1 MAELNGTAESEVEFL
16 QAVRQDAYDRGYVM
30 GVYSLLLAIANEGT
44 EAALKSAEEFVFKLM
59 IRDKELADKLE
70 KELAA
75 ARVRKND
82 EGN

>member
-16 QAVRQDAYDRGYVM
+16 QAVREDAYDRGYIM

-59 IRDKELADKLE
+59 IRDKALADKLE

-82 EGN
+82 ESN

>member
-1 MAELNGTAESEVEFL
+1 MAELNGTAAFEVEFL
-16 QAVRQDAYDRGYVM
+16 QAVREDAYDRGYVM

-70 KELAA
+70 KELVA
-75 ARVRKND
+75 ARVRKNED
-82 EGN
+82 SN

>member
-16 QAVRQDAYDRGYVM
+16 QAVREDAYDRGYVM

-75 ARVRKND
+75 ERVRKND
-82 EGN
+82 N

>member
-16 QAVRQDAYDRGYVM
+16 QAVREDAYDRGYIM

-82 EGN
+82 ESN

>member
-16 QAVRQDAYDRGYVM
+16 QAVREDAYDRGYIM

-59 IRDKELADKLE
+59 IRGKELADKLE

-75 ARVRKND
+75 ARVRKNN

>member
-1 MAELNGTAESEVEFL
+1 MAELNGTAAFEVEFL
-16 QAVRQDAYDRGYVM
+16 QAVRGDAYDRGYVM

-59 IRDKELADKLE
+59 IRNKELADKLE

-82 EGN
+82 N

>member
-1 MAELNGTAESEVEFL
+1 MAELNNATASEVEFL
-16 QAVRQDAYDRGYVM
+16 QATREDAYDRGYVM
-30 GVYSLLLAIANEGT
+30 GVCSLLLAIANEGM

-75 ARVRKND
+75 ARVRTND
-82 EGN
+82 DSN

>member
-1 MAELNGTAESEVEFL
+1 MAELNGTAAFEVEFL
-16 QAVRQDAYDRGYVM
+16 QAVREDAYARGYVM

-70 KELAA
+70 KELVA
-75 ARVRKND
+75 ARVRKNED
-82 EGN
+82 SN

>member
-1 MAELNGTAESEVEFL
+1 MAELNGTAAFEVEFL
-16 QAVRQDAYDRGYVM
+16 QAVREDAYDRGYVM

-59 IRDKELADKLE
+59 IRDKELVDKLE

-82 EGN
+82 N

>member
-1 MAELNGTAESEVEFL
+1 MAELNGTAAFEVEFL
-16 QAVRQDAYDRGYVM
+16 QAVREDAYDRGYVM

-70 KELAA
+70 KELVT
-75 ARVRKND
+75 ARARKND

>member
-16 QAVRQDAYDRGYVM
+16 QAVREDAYDRGYVM

>member
-1 MAELNGTAESEVEFL
+1 MAELNGTAAFEVEFL
-16 QAVRQDAYDRGYVM
+16 QAVIEDAYDRGYIM

-70 KELAA
+70 KELVS
-75 ARVRKND
+75 ARARKND
-82 EGN
+82 N

>member
-1 MAELNGTAESEVEFL
+1 MAELNGTAAFEVEFL
-16 QAVRQDAYDRGYVM
+16 QAVREDAYDRGYVM

-44 EAALKSAEEFVFKLM
+44 EAALKNAEEFVFKLM

-82 EGN
+82 DSN

>member
-1 MAELNGTAESEVEFL
+1 MAELNGTAAFEVEFL
-16 QAVRQDAYDRGYVM
+16 QAVRKDAYDRGYIM

-70 KELAA
+70 KELVS
-75 ARVRKND
+75 ARARKND
-82 EGN
+82 N

>member
-16 QAVRQDAYDRGYVM
+16 QAVREDAYDRGYVM

-70 KELAA
+70 KELVA
-75 ARVRKND
+75 ARVRKNED
-82 EGN
+82 SN

>member
-16 QAVRQDAYDRGYVM
+16 QAVREDAYDRGYIM

>member
-1 MAELNGTAESEVEFL
+1 MAELNGTAAVEVEFL
-16 QAVRQDAYDRGYVM
+16 QAVREDAYDRGYIM

-70 KELAA
+70 KELVS
-75 ARVRKND
+75 ARARKND
-82 EGN
+82 N